1 MFSSSARADILMAA
15 TFWSLILNVPPKFER
30 KKSCDPDFLNFF
42 LFAQII
48 DKILCAWN
56 EKLR

>member
-15 TFWSLILNVPPKFER
+15 TFWSLIFFLQNLNE
-30 KKSCDPDFLNFF
+30 KKSCAPDFLNFF